1 MDYEEFIS
9 IVKQWADLR
18 DEEAERAI
26 RVVLQT
32 LAERISTGE
41 ARDLV
46 SQLPA
51 ELGPW
56 LLTEHGG
63 QRFDVDEFLRRVAE
77 HEETDI
83 ATAERHVRAVLA
95 ALSGALD
102 SDEFADL
109 EAQLPKDYFYLLP
122 RGPDVEVWPVDELLD
137 KISRR
142 AGLDR
147 DGALRATEAVLAAIA
162 ERIAPGEVDDLISLL
177 PVPLHAALKRGK
189 TANPGTALHTP
200 LDRFLG
206 RVAELEGSS
215 PEQARDH
222 ANAVFLTLREA
233 LGNEEFFDVTV
244 QFPPEYA
251 VLWTRRGGGGQGE
264 RYATPR

>member
-9 IVKQWADLR
+9 IVKQWADLQ

-26 RVVLQT
+26 RMVLQT

-77 HEETDI
+77 REETDI

-109 EAQLPKDYFYLLP
+109 EAQLPQGLLP
-122 RGPDVEVWPVDELLD
+122 PASQRTRRRGLAGRGTARQGLAARRPGPR
-137 KISRR
+137 RR
-142 AGLDR
+142 AADHRSRAGRDR
-147 DGALRATEAVLAAIA
+147 GADRS
-162 ERIAPGEVDDLISLL
+162 GEVDDLISLL

-200 LDRFLG
+200 LDKFLS

-222 ANAVFLTLREA
+222 ANAVFLTLREV

-251 VLWTRRGGGGQGE
+251 VLWMRQGGGGQGE
-264 RYATPR
+264 R

>member
-9 IVKQWADLR
+9 IVKQWADLP

-77 HEETDI
+77 REETDI

-122 RGPDVEVWPVDELLD
+122 RGPDVEVWPVEELLD
-137 KISRR
+137 KVSRR

-162 ERIAPGEVDDLISLL
+162 ERIAPREVDDLISVL

-200 LDRFLG
+200 LDKFLS
-206 RVAELEGSS
+206 RVAELERSS

-222 ANAVFLTLREA
+222 ANAVLPRFSAACRGT
-233 LGNEEFFDVTV
+233 EEFFDVTV

-251 VLWTRRGGGGQGE
+251 VLWMRRGGGGQGE
-264 RYATPR
+264 R

>member
-26 RVVLQT
+26 RVVLLT

-122 RGPDVEVWPVDELLD
+122 RGPDVEVWPVEELLD
-137 KISRR
+137 KVSRR

-162 ERIAPGEVDDLISLL
+162 ERPHQPAAGPPARRAEARQDGEPRDRPAHAARRVPRPRCGAGGIEPRAGPRPCQRRLPHLARGARQRGVLRRHRPVPARVRRALDAPG
-177 PVPLHAALKRGK
+177 RW
-189 TANPGTALHTP
+189 
-200 LDRFLG
+200 R
-206 RVAELEGSS
+206 
-215 PEQARDH
+215 
-222 ANAVFLTLREA
+222 
-233 LGNEEFFDVTV
+233 
-244 QFPPEYA
+244 
-251 VLWTRRGGGGQGE
+251 
-264 RYATPR
+264 PR